1 MARQVYTYEPFN
13 ETPDV
18 ALGILLPFNKD
29 AGGNRAVGLNYK
41 SASGGGKGVFVSSFT
56 TQEQSISNLKNLLL
70 TIKGERIFQPDFGTN
85 IQNILFENNTT
96 EVEEELDQ
104 TLRAD
109 IEFWLPYISI
119 RNLDI
124 VRNIDEHSFLIKLE
138 FSVTEE
144 GANREIIIYASQESI
159 FIDDSST
166 TVTQATPTTT
176 AGSVGGGGY

>member
-1 MARQVYTYEPFN
+1 MSLSMKP
-13 ETPDV
+13 
-18 ALGILLPFNKD
+18 LML
-29 AGGNRAVGLNYK
+29 
-41 SASGGGKGVFVSSFT
+41 
-56 TQEQSISNLKNLLL
+56 
-70 TIKGERIFQPDFGTN
+70 
-85 IQNILFENNTT
+85 
-96 EVEEELDQ
+96 LDQ

-124 VRNIDEHSFLIKLE
+124 VRNVDEHSFLIKLE